1 MPVTTRQFI
10 LKVASPTVCSV
21 ASLYLLS
28 SQAVAA
34 DENKWLPD
42 SVQIHGFLSQGFIHT
57 SDNNFFGKSDD
68 SISHDFRELGLNGS
82 WKILTDLQV
91 AMQVVWRDAGDTD
104 NGGFRIDY
112 GLANYNLYS
121 SESSLL
127 SIRAGRVPTPL
138 GFYNDT
144 RDVAATRPTILLPQ
158 SIYFDIN
165 RNLALSADGGYL
177 YGEHRTD
184 YGEFTLNIG
193 MVNPRMDDPDFIFQ
207 ILATP
212 FGGVQ
217 SPGTMEGNT
226 SWVARLGY
234 ELERDIGDI
243 RLAVTYGDFRG
254 NYHPIA
260 GAFVQSGSFQLQ
272 PLILSA
278 QYNAEK
284 WSLTWE
290 YALRRVDLNNFVP
303 SPDVGFTGQ
312 SYYVQGTY
320 KLTDDLEAVV
330 RYDDLI
336 WDVNDPHGHI
346 LSEATGGFIPA
357 HSRFAQDW
365 TFGLRYEIFPSL
377 MLSAEYHRING
388 TGWLSPLENNNFIG
402 ATQHWDLYTTMISYN
417 F

>member
-1 MPVTTRQFI
+1 MPKITNYQIASVSKVFACVT
-10 LKVASPTVCSV
+10 A
-21 ASLYLLS
+21 LLS
-28 SQAVAA
+28 PYVCLAA
-34 DENKWLPD
+34 EPDADRWLPE

-57 SDNNFFGKSDD
+57 SDNNFFGNSDD
-68 SISHDFRELGLNGS
+68 SVSTDFRELGLNGS
-82 WKILTDLQV
+82 WKILSDLQV

-104 NGGFRIDY
+104 EAGFRIDY

-193 MVNPRMDDPDFIFQ
+193 IVNPRMDDPDFNQQ
-207 ILATP
+207 ILR
-212 FGGVQ
+212 G
-217 SPGTMEGNT
+217 SPGAMEGDT
-226 SWVARLGY
+226 SWVTRLGY
-234 ELERDIGDI
+234 EWESEIGGI
-243 RLAVTYGDFRG
+243 RLALTYANFRG
-254 NYHPIA
+254 NYQPES
-260 GAFVQSGSFQLQ
+260 GAVLQAGSFALD

-290 YALRRVDLNNFVP
+290 YALRRLDFNDFAPN
-303 SPDVGFTGQ
+303 PDIGFTGQ
-312 SYYVQGTY
+312 SYYIQGTY
-320 KLTDDLEAVV
+320 KFTDALEGII

-336 WDVNDPHGHI
+336 WDVDDPHGDI
-346 LSEATGGFIPA
+346 LSAQTGGLVVN

-365 TFGLRYEIFPSL
+365 TFGLRYEILPSL
-377 MLSAEYHRING
+377 MLSAEYHRVNG
-388 TGWLSPLENNNFIG
+388 TGWLSPLENQNGI
-402 ATQHWDLYTTMISYN
+402 TQHWDLYTTMISYS

>member
-1 MPVTTRQFI
+1 MPKITNYQISRVSKVFACVTAI
-10 LKVASPTVCSV
+10 LSPYVCL
-21 ASLYLLS
+21 ATEPD
-28 SQAVAA
+28 A
-34 DENKWLPD
+34 DRWLPE
-42 SVQIHGFLSQGFIHT
+42 SVQIHGFLSQGFLHT

-82 WKILTDLQV
+82 WKILSDLQV
-91 AMQVVWRDAGDTD
+91 AMQVVWRDAGETD

-112 GLANYNLYS
+112 GLANYDLYS
-121 SESSLL
+121 SETSLL

-193 MVNPRMDDPDFIFQ
+193 IVNPRMDDPDFNQ
-207 ILATP
+207 QVLR
-212 FGGVQ
+212 G
-217 SPGTMEGNT
+217 SPGAMEGDT
-226 SWVARLGY
+226 SWVTRLGY
-234 ELERDIGDI
+234 EWESEIGGI
-243 RLAVTYGDFRG
+243 RLALTYGNFRG
-254 NYHPIA
+254 NYQPES
-260 GAFVQSGSFQLQ
+260 GATLQAGSFALD

-290 YALRRVDLNNFVP
+290 YALRRVDFNDFAPN
-303 SPDVGFTGQ
+303 PDFGFTGQ
-312 SYYVQGTY
+312 SYYIQGTY
-320 KLTDDLEAVV
+320 KLTDDLEAVI

-336 WDVNDPHGHI
+336 WDVDDPHGDI
-346 LSEATGGFIPA
+346 LSAQTGGFIVN

-365 TFGLRYEIFPSL
+365 TFGLRYEILPSL
-377 MLSAEYHRING
+377 MLSAEYHRVNG
-388 TGWLSPLENNNFIG
+388 TGWLSELENPQG
-402 ATQHWDLYTTMISYN
+402 TTQHWDLYTTMISYS